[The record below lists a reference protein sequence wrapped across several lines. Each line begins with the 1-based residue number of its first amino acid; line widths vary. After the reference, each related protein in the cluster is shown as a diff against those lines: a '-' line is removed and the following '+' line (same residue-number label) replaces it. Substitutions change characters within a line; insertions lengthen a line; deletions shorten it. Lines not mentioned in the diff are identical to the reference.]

1 MSSLLIAF
9 AAQAA
14 AALLQP
20 GVAYAPTK
28 VEVVDGDTLRVDGVK
43 VRISN
48 LDTPERGGRAACDA
62 ERFLAAVAS
71 RRAESLVKSTKIEIW
86 PEGRADRYDRALARV
101 TVNGEDWAAIL
112 IAENLAVAWAGRQH
126 DWCGPRP

>member
-1 MSSLLIAF
+1 MGPIFLVI
-9 AAQAA
+9 AAQVA
-14 AALLQP
+14 AALLEP
-20 GVAYAPTK
+20 GVAYAPDK

-43 VRISN
+43 VRIAN

-71 RRAESLVKSTKIEIW
+71 KRAESLVKSAKVVIW
-86 PEGRADRYDRALARV
+86 PEGRADRYDRPLARV